1 MKRLKKVA
9 LDAEKISICVE
20 RTDTKDSIWIDL
32 PTENDI
38 EEEIKEKFGIDED
51 DEIEFD
57 VIDAK
62 GIPFKAIKGEN
73 FYDINDY
80 VDEYE
85 RLSEYEQE
93 VVDALL
99 DNLYDFDEALK
110 KYEECLV
117 IDGTTDE
124 DLGYY
129 YAEQIDGG
137 VSNLSKDTLE
147 QYFNYEAYGRDIR
160 LNGDFIEYD
169 GKLIET
175 FLYI

>member
-57 VIDAK
+57 VINAK

-85 RLSEYEQE
+85 RLPEHEQE

-175 FLYI
+175 F

>member
-1 MKRLKKVA
+1 MKRLKKAA

-62 GIPFKAIKGEN
+62 GIPFKAIKGEGL
-73 FYDINDY
+73 YDINDY

-85 RLSEYEQE
+85 RLPKYEQE

-99 DNLYDFDEALK
+99 DNLYDFDEALE
-110 KYEECLV
+110 KYEECFV
-117 IDGTTDE
+117 MNDVYTDK

-129 YAEQIDGG
+129 YAEEVDGG

-147 QYFNYEAYGRDIR
+147 TYFDYEAYGRDIR
-160 LNGDFIEYD
+160 LSGNFIEYND
-169 GKLIET
+169 KLIEIP
-175 FLYI
+175 Y

>member
-85 RLSEYEQE
+85 RLPEYEQE

-124 DLGYY
+124 DLGHY
-129 YAEQIDGG
+129 YAEEVDGG

-147 QYFNYEAYGRDIR
+147 PYFDYEAYGRDIR
-160 LNGDFIEYD
+160 LDGNFIEYND
-169 GKLIET
+169 KLIEIP
-175 FLYI
+175 Y

>member
-51 DEIEFD
+51 DETEFD

-62 GIPFKAIKGEN
+62 GIPFKAIKGEGL
-73 FYDINDY
+73 YDINDY

-85 RLSEYEQE
+85 RLPEYEQE

-147 QYFNYEAYGRDIR
+147 TYFD
-160 LNGDFIEYD
+160 YD
-169 GKLIET
+169 SFGYNLGFEDYLLQCDGYCIMQN
-175 FLYI
+175 